1 MFKKCCHICLFI
13 ALSMMLPVLLYVTEG
28 GITAV
33 NTGGISDGDGCKT
46 AKTGE
51 EMINFKAL
59 LYDGDKAA
67 ELIIS
72 YLEKLDAEAE
82 FEFESEPEEAKEPE
96 AEEVQV
102 TDSETGNASTKA
114 PTPTPTPA
122 PPPPAAVSDQVAA
135 ASVEAPVP
143 VQVPSVDNNS
153 KEQQMINLINQARS
167 NAGLHALQVSG
178 DLSKAARAKSKD
190 MVDKNY
196 FSHTSPTYGSLVSM
210 LQHFGISY
218 SAAGENLAM
227 NSSGNVSA
235 AHESLMNSPG
245 HRSNILE
252 PRFSYV
258 GVGIQ
263 VKSDGSHYY
272 TQIFTAR

>member
-1 MFKKCCHICLFI
+1 MFKKYCHYCLFI
-13 ALSMMLPVLLYVTEG
+13 ALSLILPVLLYATEG
-28 GITAV
+28 GTSAV
-33 NTGGISDGDGCKT
+33 NTGGISDGDGYET

-51 EMINFKAL
+51 EAINFQTL
-59 LYDGDKAA
+59 LYDGVKAA
-67 ELIIS
+67 ELIVS
-72 YLEKLDAEAE
+72 YPEVLDAEMGLE
-82 FEFESEPEEAKEPE
+82 VGSGPKEVKSSE
-96 AEEVQV
+96 AEKDQV
-102 TDSETGNASTKA
+102 INSETGNDSTKA
-114 PTPTPTPA
+114 PVPVTAPA
-122 PPPPAAVSDQVAA
+122 PQLTATPVEPPA
-135 ASVEAPVP
+135 P
-143 VQVPSVDNNS
+143 VQAPTVDNS
-153 KEQQMINLINQARS
+153 KEQQMINSINQARS
-167 NAGLHALQVSG
+167 NAGLPALMVSS
-178 DLSKAARAKSKD
+178 DLTKAARAKSKD

-196 FSHTSPTYGSLVSM
+196 FSHTSPTYGSMTSM

-227 NSSGNVSA
+227 NSNGSVSA

-272 TQIFTAR
+272 TQLFTAR

>member
-1 MFKKCCHICLFI
+1 
-13 ALSMMLPVLLYVTEG
+13 MLPVLLYVTEG
-28 GITAV
+28 GTTAV
-33 NTGGISDGDGCKT
+33 NTRGISDGDGCET

-51 EMINFKAL
+51 EVINFKAL

-67 ELIIS
+67 ELIVS

-82 FEFESEPEEAKEPE
+82 EE
-96 AEEVQV
+96 QV
-102 TDSETGNASTKA
+102 TDSETGNASAKA
-114 PTPTPTPA
+114 PEPVTAPA
-122 PPPPAAVSDQVAA
+122 PPPVAASDQVAA
-135 ASVEAPVP
+135 ASIEAPALVP
-143 VQVPSVDNNS
+143 AQAPAVNNNS

-167 NAGLHALQVSG
+167 NAGLPALQVSS
-178 DLSKAARAKSKD
+178 DLTKAARAKSKD

-196 FSHTSPTYGSLVSM
+196 FSHTSPTYGGLAAM

-218 SAAGENLAM
+218 TAAGENLAM
-227 NSSGNVSA
+227 NSSGNVTA

-252 PRFSYV
+252 HRFRYV
-258 GVGIQ
+258 GVGIH

-272 TQIFTAR
+272 TQLYIAR

>member
-13 ALSMMLPVLLYVTEG
+13 ALSLMLSVLLYVTEG
-28 GITAV
+28 GTSAV
-33 NTGGISDGDGCKT
+33 NTG
-46 AKTGE
+46 E
-51 EMINFKAL
+51 EEINFKAL
-59 LYDGDKAA
+59 LCDGDKAA

-72 YLEKLDAEAE
+72 YLEKLDAET
-82 FEFESEPEEAKEPE
+82 EED
-96 AEEVQV
+96 QV
-102 TDSETGNASTKA
+102 TNSETGNVSTKA
-114 PTPTPTPA
+114 PVPVPA
-122 PPPPAAVSDQVAA
+122 PAPQPTAATDQVAA
-135 ASVEAPVP
+135 ASVEAPAP
-143 VQVPSVDNNS
+143 VQAPSVDNNS

-167 NAGLHALQVSG
+167 NAGLPALQVSS
-178 DLSKAARAKSKD
+178 DLTKAARAKSKD

-196 FSHTSPTYGSLVSM
+196 FSHTSPTYGSLTSM

-227 NSSGNVSA
+227 NTNGSVNA

-263 VKSDGSHYY
+263 VRSDGSHYF
-272 TQIFTAR
+272 TQLFTAR

>member
-1 MFKKCCHICLFI
+1 MFKKFCHICLFI
-13 ALSMMLPVLLYVTEG
+13 ALSMMLPVLLYVTDG
-28 GITAV
+28 GTTAV
-33 NTGGISDGDGCKT
+33 NTRGISDGDGCEI

-67 ELIIS
+67 ELITT

-82 FEFESEPEEAKEPE
+82 EE
-96 AEEVQV
+96 QV
-102 TDSETGNASTKA
+102 TDSETGNAFTKA
-114 PTPTPTPA
+114 PVSVPAPVPAPPA
-122 PPPPAAVSDQVAA
+122 PPPPDAVSDQVAA
-135 ASVEAPVP
+135 ASVEAPAP
-143 VQVPSVDNNS
+143 VQAPTVDNSS

-167 NAGLHALQVSG
+167 NAGLPVLQASS
-178 DLSKAARAKSKD
+178 DLTKVARAKSKD

-196 FSHTSPTYGSLVSM
+196 FSHTSPTYGSLVTM

-227 NSSGNVSA
+227 NSNGSVSA
-235 AHESLMNSPG
+235 AHESLMNSQG

-252 PRFSYV
+252 SRFRYV

-272 TQIFTAR
+272 TQIYTAR

>member
-1 MFKKCCHICLFI
+1 
-13 ALSMMLPVLLYVTEG
+13 MLPVLLYVTEG
-28 GITAV
+28 GTSAV
-33 NTGGISDGDGCKT
+33 NTGGISDGHGYEKV
-46 AKTGE
+46 KTGE

-67 ELIIS
+67 ELIVS

-82 FEFESEPEEAKEPE
+82 EDH
-96 AEEVQV
+96 V
-102 TDSETGNASTKA
+102 TDSETGNASTKD
-114 PTPTPTPA
+114 PVPA
-122 PPPPAAVSDQVAA
+122 PAPQPTAATDQVAA
-135 ASVEAPVP
+135 ASVEAPAP

-167 NAGLHALQVSG
+167 NAGLPALQASS
-178 DLSKAARAKSKD
+178 DLTKVARAKSKD

-196 FSHTSPTYGSLVSM
+196 FSHTSPTYGSLTSM

-227 NSSGNVSA
+227 NSSGSVGA
-235 AHESLMNSPG
+235 AHESLMNSAG

-272 TQIFTAR
+272 TQIYTSR